1 MHGVRRD
8 HMGWGN
14 SERNMNEEVD
24 MKNKKLFPGRRITH
38 RGVGIGR
45 PGGASI
51 EHLKV
56 LN

>member
-1 MHGVRRD
+1 MSKPNPNVKFFLASQD
-8 HMGWGN
+8 
-14 SERNMNEEVD
+14 VLKV
-24 MKNKKLFPGRRITH
+24 KNKKLFPGRRITH